1 MNNYKQNKINRGPEK
16 EMEEKTTSFIYI
28 DEKALKANAAH
39 KDTYLYLSRTTVF
52 FVLPLLFFTNLSKL
66 R

>member
-1 MNNYKQNKINRGPEK
+1 MSSVGSFENDQLQAKKEINRGPEK

-39 KDTYLYLSRTTVF
+39 STCLM
-52 FVLPLLFFTNLSKL
+52 
-66 R
+66 